1 MTIPFAEYC
10 MACYLCGEDYEY
22 FHAATREQI
31 TALVQHVQARDAR
44 ELYVHRLNLH
54 WFGTCGIGETLDY
67 RS

>member
-1 MTIPFAEYC
+1 MTLPFAEYC
-10 MACYLCGEDYEY
+10 MYCDLGGGEDYEY

-31 TALVQHVQARDAR
+31 TALVQHVRARDER

-67 RS
+67 